1 MDLSNKNNNV
11 KNPNNSF
18 NNCNTKANQ
27 FFKTDNNE
35 EINDNVSEK
44 ANSVQTSYKY
54 HKNKKGP
61 NSTSSKDQQENYLQN
76 EYDTSIEMSENENLI
91 CPNCINCT
99 LMEEKRI

>member
-18 NNCNTKANQ
+18 NNCNTRTNQ

-35 EINDNVSEK
+35 EINDNISEK

-54 HKNKKGP
+54 HKNKQGP

-91 CPNCINCT
+91 CPNCIKCT
-99 LMEEKRI
+99 LM

>member
-1 MDLSNKNNNV
+1 MELSNKINYV

-18 NNCNTKANQ
+18 NNCNTRTKQ

-44 ANSVQTSYKY
+44 ANSIQTSYKY

-61 NSTSSKDQQENYLQN
+61 NTTSSKEQQENYYLQN
-76 EYDTSIEMSENENLI
+76 EYDTSVEMSENDNLI
-91 CPNCINCT
+91 
-99 LMEEKRI
+99 